1 MCLLLAYFSEVT
13 AETRRYR
20 LSWRED
26 PATSMVI
33 GFEWKS
39 GERPMVVFDDE
50 DHGSYTAAYQF
61 RQQPDEVVMAKG
73 VMRTCFVRLK
83 NLRPGTVYY
92 FLVVDSE
99 GQSRPLSFETAP
111 NRPSQRLSLIAGG
124 DSRNHRS
131 AAQAAN
137 RLVSRLRPHA
147 VLFGGDMTAG
157 DTPAEWRDWLDDWQ
171 LTISRDGRCYPII
184 AARGNHESSNQSLI
198 EMLDLPT
205 EGNYYAFNL
214 GGSLLRTYT
223 LNSLAPA
230 DGAQRQWLEQDL
242 RRHTATTWR
251 IAQYHHA
258 MRPHTMQK
266 PERDD
271 LARLWA
277 PLFFQHK
284 VQLAI
289 ESDSHV
295 AKITWPIIPAR
306 SNGQQ
311 GFVRDDQR
319 GTVYIGEGCWGAPL
333 RSNDDDKRWTRASG
347 SFNQFKWIWIDQN
360 QIEIRT
366 LVIDRSHGE
375 TEVNP
380 ARRFTVPPGVQL
392 WETDGTR
399 VVTVNQRPA
408 NQQVASADN
417 RPAPQTTRPAIPVR
431 VPPPPVQP
439 QRVRPNSD
447 WRVKLDFELA
457 QSGAVDIIVIDE
469 RMREFFRHQSP
480 VMGAGPYSEWLQLP
494 EIPRGAHFQLLL
506 KSSGQIIARYEL
518 VN

>member
-1 MCLLLAYFSEVT
+1 
-13 AETRRYR
+13 
-20 LSWRED
+20 
-26 PATSMVI
+26 MVI
-33 GFEWKS
+33 GFEWRS
-39 GERPMVVFDDE
+39 GERPMVVYDE
-50 DHGSYTAAYQF
+50 ENHGSYVAAYRF
-61 RQQPDEVVMAKG
+61 RQNPDEVVMAKQ

-83 NLRPGTVYY
+83 NLKPATVYH

-111 NRPSQRLSLIAGG
+111 SRPDQRLSLVAGG
-124 DSRNHRS
+124 DSRNFRS

-137 RLVSRLRPHA
+137 RIVSRLRPHA

-157 DTPAEWRDWLDDWQ
+157 DTAAEWADWLDDWQ

-184 AARGNHESSNQSLI
+184 AARGNHESSNQTLV
-198 EMLDLPT
+198 ELLDLPHS
-205 EGNYYAFNL
+205 ENYYALSL
-214 GGSLLRTYT
+214 GGNLVRTYT

-271 LARLWA
+271 LVRLWA

-306 SNGQQ
+306 GNGQQ

-333 RSNDDDKRWTRASG
+333 RSNDDDKSWTRASG

-360 QIEIRT
+360 RMEIRT
-366 LVIDRSHGE
+366 VVVDRTHGQN
-375 TEVNP
+375 EVHP
-380 ARRFTVPPGVQL
+380 IRRFEVPSGIQL
-392 WETDGTR
+392 WETNNTK
-399 VVTVNQRPA
+399 VVTINHRQIGA
-408 NQQVASADN
+408 VASSGSAP
-417 RPAPQTTRPAIPVR
+417 PAETSRPAIPVR
-431 VPPPPVQP
+431 VPSAPVRP
-439 QRVRPNSD
+439 ERVRPNAE
-447 WRVKLDFELA
+447 WRVKLNFELA
-457 QSGAVDIIVIDE
+457 QSGPVDIIIIDE

-480 VMGAGPYSEWLQLP
+480 VMGAGPYNEWLQLP
-494 EIPRGAHFQLLL
+494 EIPRGANFQLLL
-506 KSSGQIIARYEL
+506 KSRGQIIARYEL